1 MLTNIKVYTYTSDA
15 NMIFWCFEHF
25 SPGSLGRCSHW
36 PASFS
41 WLQFLPSWLRLCV
54 SAVHTRA
61 HTRADTVPV
70 LVQLLFTELSG
81 SPDLEIDFRSYFL
94 LFDNNHLS
102 TIARKSSTEKR
113 RGSKTVVSPFLSL
126 QRTLLGFWEKTA
138 RMMSQIHGTCIG
150 LHPYDF
156 VALKVRSLQCSF
168 LRYMTLHLDD
178 NLETAFC

>member
-1 MLTNIKVYTYTSDA
+1 MLWT
-15 NMIFWCFEHF
+15 F
-25 SPGSLGRCSHW
+25 
-36 PASFS
+36 FS
-41 WLQFLPSWLRLCV
+41 WAPRKVFS
-54 SAVHTRA
+54 SASVMLSAAVPPELAPVICQCCMHTGDI
-61 HTRADTVPV
+61 HADTVPV

-94 LFDNNHLS
+94 LFDNNYLS
-102 TIARKSSTEKR
+102 TIVRKKSTEKR
-113 RGSKTVVSPFLSL
+113 RGSGTVVPPCLSL

-156 VALKVRSLQCSF
+156 VALKVRSFQCSF